1 MKKMVWMMT
10 LSLSAIVAGYAQ
22 HVQVVRVEGGLISA
36 NSVASAEQK
45 EIGKAVMEFM
55 FDYRYLRDTIRM
67 SPAVT
72 DRMILQVGQGL
83 SKFFS
88 YRTMQ
93 VDSLIRMSTA
103 DQIQADPGRY
113 IGGQTYSIY
122 KNYPAGKLTTT
133 DKIATDWFRASAL
146 TNTCRESS
154 SSTPPPASG
163 KGRSAYSQR
172 PGGYKTQQ

>member
-22 HVQVVRVEGGLISA
+22 HVQVVRVEGGQISA
-36 NSVASAEQK
+36 SSVASAEQK

-83 SKFFS
+83 SKFSS
-88 YRTMQ
+88 YRTMK
-93 VDSLIRMSTA
+93 VD
-103 DQIQADPGRY
+103 
-113 IGGQTYSIY
+113 
-122 KNYPAGKLTTT
+122 
-133 DKIATDWFRASAL
+133 
-146 TNTCRESS
+146 
-154 SSTPPPASG
+154 
-163 KGRSAYSQR
+163 
-172 PGGYKTQQ
+172 